1 MGSIKVG
8 KDADIVLWS
17 ANPLSIYAQ
26 AEKTIIEGTVYYD
39 AKKDEAKRVAVNQER
54 NLIIGQ
60 MLEEKNKGM
69 NTQEPKKKT
78 KVEYHCDTMEQ

>member
-1 MGSIKVG
+1 MMLKR
-8 KDADIVLWS
+8 
-17 ANPLSIYAQ
+17 
-26 AEKTIIEGTVYYD
+26 
-39 AKKDEAKRVAVNQER
+39 DEAKRVAVSQE

-60 MLEEKNKGM
+60 MLDEKNKGM

>member
-1 MGSIKVG
+1 MLIL
-8 KDADIVLWS
+8 LWS
-17 ANPLSIYAQ
+17 TNPLSIYAQ
-26 AEKTIIEGTVYYD
+26 QKTIIEGTVYYD

-69 NTQEPKKKT
+69 NTQEPKKKLRLNT
-78 KVEYHCDTMEQ
+78 TVIHGRK